1 MKVIPAI
8 DLLDGKCVRLKQGKR
23 DQCTI
28 YSDNPINLIDKFKE
42 DGVSLVHVVDLNG
55 AFDGVMKNMGII
67 SELAK
72 RVEIQVGGG
81 IRSKEQIDL
90 LRENGIKRIIVGT
103 KIMELKK
110 YEIIGALDFKDGKIA
125 TRGWVELQ
133 DFSLDDVLEGLKE
146 VIVTDISKDG
156 MLNGPNIQ
164 LIKKIQKRGPK
175 VIASGGIRNIEDLKR
190 LKEIGASGAII
201 GKAFY
206 EGKISLKEAIE
217 RTSSL
222 LAFKEGDSEC

>member
-90 LRENGIKRIIVGT
+90 LRKNGIKRIIVGT

>member
-55 AFDGVMKNMGII
+55 AFDGIMKNMEMI

-90 LRENGIKRIIVGT
+90 LRKNGIKRIIVGT

-125 TRGWVELQ
+125 TKGWVELQ
-133 DFSLDDVLEGLKE
+133 DFSLDDVLEGLNE
-146 VIVTDISKDG
+146 VIVTDVSKDG
-156 MLNGPNIQ
+156 MMNGPNIQ